1 MEIEKLKNF
10 KKVLEDKKINDN
22 FEITFKD
29 IIPEKI
35 TIHSFRKIHEK
46 DNDFETFFVD
56 GGNNIIFD
64 ETDIINFLVYVGF
77 TKYKNK
83 EFQNGCVFRFDVTLE
98 LIESKE
104 NKLLYKVH
112 VDELKEIKIKQDFE
126 KINLTKLKSEL
137 LTSIPKT
144 VECSDL
150 EDNTKFSRIRKM
162 LELKLSKIL
171 SDFSFVI
178 LDGSLDSSTEEEKEL
193 ISSIDNIVAISKK
206 SRLITS
212 SGIGFERFFNQVK
225 FPSPWFVKIGKK
237 DDFEIYAVRFTD
249 LKNYVFRIDSK
260 IKNIEEILSFL
271 YKHSKDGL
279 AFGYPFGLVFV
290 DHLARVS
297 NEDAQYYRNLIE
309 MQYELSQDLHDEFNS
324 TY

>member
-1 MEIEKLKNF
+1 MEIEKLKNL
-10 KKVLEDKKINDN
+10 KKVLEDKKINDD
-22 FEITFKD
+22 FEIFFKD
-29 IIPEKI
+29 INSEKI
-35 TIHSFRKIHEK
+35 SINSFRKIDQNSK
-46 DNDFETFFVD
+46 DFETFFID

-64 ETDIINFLVYVGF
+64 ETDLINFLVYVGF

-83 EFQNGCVFRFDVTLE
+83 EFQYGCVFRFDITLE

-104 NKLLYKVH
+104 NKLLYNVH
-112 VDELKEIKIKQDFE
+112 VDELKEIKIKQEEIDLE
-126 KINLTKLKSEL
+126 KVKKEL
-137 LTSIPKT
+137 ITSIPET

-150 EDNTKFSRIRKM
+150 DDNTKFSRIRKM

-171 SDFSFVI
+171 SEFSLVI
-178 LDGSLDSSTEEEKEL
+178 LDGSLDSANDEERKL
-193 ISSIDNIVAISKK
+193 MASIDNIVAISKK

-225 FPSPWFVKIGKK
+225 FPTPWFVKIGKK
-237 DDFEIYAVRFTD
+237 DDFEIYAVKFTD

-309 MQYELSQDLHDEFNS
+309 IQYEFLQDLHDEFNS